1 MGRLSPARLRSF
13 LLQARRLAGVRGEVS
28 VRITSD
34 HVLRGL
40 NRRFRGV
47 DAPTDVL
54 SFPAAPE
61 FAARARVA
69 GDLAISRAAADRQSR
84 QFGHSLDTELRILI
98 LHGLLHLAGHDHE
111 RDQGQMRRREDR
123 LRRRLG
129 LPTAL
134 IARNS

>member
-1 MGRLSPARLRSF
+1 MGRLSRARLRSF
-13 LLQARRLAGVRGEVS
+13 LLQARRLVGLRGEVS

-40 NRRFRGV
+40 NHRFRGV
-47 DAPTDVL
+47 DLPTDVL
-54 SFPAAPE
+54 SFPAAPGST
-61 FAARARVA
+61 APARIA
-69 GDLAISRAAADRQSR
+69 GDLAISRHAAARQAS

-111 RDQGQMRRREDR
+111 RDHGQMRRLEDR

>member
-1 MGRLSPARLRSF
+1 MARPGWAPGLRD
-13 LLQARRLAGVRGEVS
+13 AG
-28 VRITSD
+28 
-34 HVLRGL
+34 LRGAGL
-40 NRRFRGV
+40 
-47 DAPTDVL
+47 
-54 SFPAAPE
+54 
-61 FAARARVA
+61 A
-69 GDLAISRAAADRQSR
+69 GDLAISRHAAARQAR

-111 RDQGQMRRREDR
+111 CDHGRMRRLEDR

>member
-1 MGRLSPARLRSF
+1 M
-13 LLQARRLAGVRGEVS
+13 
-28 VRITSD
+28 RITSD

-61 FAARARVA
+61 LAARARLA
-69 GDLAISRAAADRQSR
+69 GDLAISRAAAARQAR
-84 QFGHSLDTELRILI
+84 QFGHSLEIELRILI

-111 RDQGQMRRREDR
+111 RDQGQMRRWEDR